1 MIATLVTLVGAVV
14 VFLWVLYPLF
24 GKPQQIPQERS
35 ALDMQAAVSK
45 SVQELRTDLELRKIE
60 QEDLDHIQAFLEEES
75 SR

>member
-1 MIATLVTLVGAVV
+1 MAATLVTLAGAVL

-24 GKPQQIPQERS
+24 GKAREIPQERS
-35 ALDMQAAVSK
+35 AVEVQAAVSK

-75 SR
+75 SK